1 MTGLTLFGSAVGIC
15 VGAIVLSPILK
26 AFGKTNLDIHMG
38 AIAEVG
44 MIGIMIGGVW
54 MVLNMLMTMFGVN
67 IPVGFDAVDKLF
79 TLDIPKKWW

>member
-15 VGAIVLSPILK
+15 IGAVVLSPILK
-26 AFGKTNLDIHMG
+26 AFGKGNLDVYMG

-44 MIGIMIGGVW
+44 MLGLMIGGVW
-54 MVLNMLMTMFGVN
+54 MVLNMIMTMFGIN